1 MKASKTAIAVALSSV
16 FLFGCDFDVGSENST
31 QAPGAGGPGAGG
43 PGGGGGETTPGVN
56 YFAQILDSTV
66 ADTGQLRVKFSESK
80 SDTAVDNIAE
90 GFLTVNLTY
99 QDFEGITDGTAENA
113 YIQLHTTTGTS
124 NKDLRSELV
133 LGGGNVKYRYY
144 DPSAKEGQGDYVLS
158 DTIGTY
164 TIGEELKVTVAW
176 TSNDITYTINDNKL
190 GTFAA
195 INTAPVEYITLKL
208 GDSKGK
214 SNYELLADDLKIYAG
229 NESENELIFEDDFDS
244 YGLGH
249 DLNEVRYNRAVDVM
263 ILSDELNN
271 GGDDNEGDGN
281 DGDDNDGDNNED
293 GTAVE
298 ALNALID
305 SANVGD
311 TITLSADLDYSTGVI
326 NLNKEVTLDGQNVAT
341 ITGSACIQITA
352 PGAAVTN
359 LAFENSAIG
368 KECGAH
374 DSDSRRGAITVEEL
388 ASDEDK
394 PVLLTN
400 LTFDG
405 SKVTEDSLYKK
416 ASWVFSSG
424 HVKLANSHFTNLQ
437 SSLQNNAFYTSCV
450 SASRKGIEIN
460 NNTFEIDS
468 LGDKETAAIKVGNS
482 SSGKQSST
490 NCDVTISG
498 NEFKGYN
505 DTITADVS
513 KDNII
518 DNEERV
524 VAIFATDAAVNNE
537 DGSVASGNIF
547 N

>member
-1 MKASKTAIAVALSSV
+1 MMKASKTAIAVALSSV
-16 FLFGCDFDVGSENST
+16 FLFGCDFDVGSENKSS
-31 QAPGAGGPGAGG
+31 GDIGGPGTGN
-43 PGGGGGETTPGVN
+43 PGGGETTPGVN

-66 ADTGQLRVKFSESK
+66 ADTGQLRLKFSESK

-133 LGGGNVKYRYY
+133 LGGGNIKYRFEDSDGNY
-144 DPSAKEGQGDYVLS
+144 SLS

-164 TIGEELKVTVAW
+164 TIGDEIKVTVAW
-176 TSNDITYTINDNKL
+176 TSNEITYTINDNNL

-195 INTAPVEYITLKL
+195 ISTAPVEYITLKL

-271 GGDDNEGDGN
+271 GGDDNEGDDNEGDGN
-281 DGDDNDGDNNED
+281 EGDS
-293 GTAVE
+293 AVE

-305 SANVGD
+305 SAGAGE

-326 NLNKEVTLDGQNVAT
+326 NLNKAVTLDGQNVAT
-341 ITGSACIQITA
+341 ITGSACIQIAA
-352 PGAAVTN
+352 PGAHVAN

-368 KECGAH
+368 KECGTH

-388 ASDEDK
+388 ASEDAN
-394 PVLLTN
+394 PVVLTN

-405 SKVTEDSLYKK
+405 SNVTEDSLYKK

-424 HVKLANSHFTNLQ
+424 HVVLENSVFTNLQ
-437 SSLQNNAFYTSCV
+437 SKLQNNAFYTSCV

-460 NNTFEIDS
+460 NNTFEIDD

-482 SSGKQSST
+482 SGGVQSSENCNVSISDNTFTGYTQKISAVAGSGK
-490 NCDVTISG
+490 D
-498 NEFKGYN
+498 
-505 DTITADVS
+505 
-513 KDNII
+513 
-518 DNEERV
+518 RM
-524 VAIFATDAAVNNE
+524 VAVFATDEAVGNVNGEVESNNT
-537 DGSVASGNIF
+537 F